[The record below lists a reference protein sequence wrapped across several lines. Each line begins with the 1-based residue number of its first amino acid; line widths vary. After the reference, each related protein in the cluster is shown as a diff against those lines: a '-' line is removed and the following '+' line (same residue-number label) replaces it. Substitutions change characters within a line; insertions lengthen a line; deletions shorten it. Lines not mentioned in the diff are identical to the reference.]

1 MTQTFIPGKDA
12 ALEDSIAR
20 FQQKLT
26 DLGFNIEEASW
37 LNPVPHVWSVHI
49 RDKDCALCFTNG
61 KGATKKAALA
71 SALGEY
77 FERLSTN
84 YFFADF
90 WLGETIAN
98 GPFVHYPNEKWF
110 PLTENDELPEGILDA
125 RLRAFYDPENE
136 LTGSMLIDLQ
146 SGNEDRGICTL
157 PFTRQSDEQTV
168 YIPMNIVGNL
178 YVSNGMSAGN
188 TRNEARVQGLS
199 EVFERHIK
207 NRIIAE
213 SISLPEIPA
222 DVLARY
228 PGVVESIAK
237 LEAEQARKLKKTE
250 KDSLKDEVLHS
261 LLPRAFS
268 RFSQT
273 MMWIDT
279 VNGLIMVDCA
289 SAKKAEDTLALLRK
303 SLGSLPVVPLALET
317 PIELTLTEWVRSGT
331 AAQGFQILDEAE
343 LKALL
348 EDGGVIR
355 AKKQELV
362 SDEIA
367 VHIEAGKVVT
377 KLALDWQQRI
387 QFVMCDD
394 GSVKRLKFC
403 DELRDQ
409 NEDIDREDYAQRFD
423 ADFILMTGELAALIQ
438 NLVEGLGGE
447 AQR

>member
-1 MTQTFIPGKDA
+1 MQAMRQFAIMPAELNDKTVEIIMLWFKNLMVYRLSRDVSLRAEEMEKQLAAYTFSPCGSQDMAKTGWVAPMGSQSDA
-12 ALEDSIAR
+12 LTHVSSTGQIIVCARKEEKILPTPVVKQALEAKI
-20 FQQKLT
+20 F
-26 DLGFNIEEASW
+26 
-37 LNPVPHVWSVHI
+37 
-49 RDKDCALCFTNG
+49 
-61 KGATKKAALA
+61 
-71 SALGEY
+71 
-77 FERLSTN
+77 
-84 YFFADF
+84 
-90 WLGETIAN
+90 
-98 GPFVHYPNEKWF
+98 
-110 PLTENDELPEGILDA
+110 
-125 RLRAFYDPENE
+125 
-136 LTGSMLIDLQ
+136 
-146 SGNEDRGICTL
+146 
-157 PFTRQSDEQTV
+157 
-168 YIPMNIVGNL
+168 
-178 YVSNGMSAGN
+178 
-188 TRNEARVQGLS
+188 
-199 EVFERHIK
+199 
-207 NRIIAE
+207 
-213 SISLPEIPA
+213 
-222 DVLARY
+222 
-228 PGVVESIAK
+228 K
-237 LEAEQARKLKKTE
+237 LEAEQGRKLKKTE

-355 AKKQELV
+355 AKKQDLV

-387 QFVMCDD
+387 QFMMCDD